1 MRRWS
6 SKIRL
11 IIFKNKIFES
21 NNSLQEKDYLL
32 KEKEVNI
39 KEKSMDAETKRV
51 ILKSLIEQ
59 GKSAQECK
67 DYLDAMGL

>member
-1 MRRWS
+1 
-6 SKIRL
+6 
-11 IIFKNKIFES
+11 
-21 NNSLQEKDYLL
+21 LL